1 MTKFFEQLSSDEKQK
16 YIKEIKKTID
26 TDYYTKILNF
36 FEKNILYITNIKT
49 NPIKIKEKNSTLI
62 LDNSDNK
69 WFFFCIDGKLA
80 LINKKNII
88 IHTNI
93 FNYKKRDVSFNKL
106 YKIKKVD
113 YLIEN
118 VQNLGANVSLNIT
131 NYNGLIGKNKW
142 NDDINEISEMTL
154 SSSKDTLNG
163 YTYNGE
169 YFSLCN
175 ILVEIETRVVVMFSL
190 SE

>member
-1 MTKFFEQLSSDEKQK
+1 M
-16 YIKEIKKTID
+16 
-26 TDYYTKILNF
+26 
-36 FEKNILYITNIKT
+36 
-49 NPIKIKEKNSTLI
+49 
-62 LDNSDNK
+62 
-69 WFFFCIDGKLA
+69 
-80 LINKKNII
+80 
-88 IHTNI
+88 
-93 FNYKKRDVSFNKL
+93 SFNKL

-154 SSSKDTLNG
+154 SSSKETLNG

-175 ILVEIETRVVVMFSL
+175 IGKNCDKKKEIL
-190 SE
+190 I

>member
-49 NPIKIKEKNSTLI
+49 NPIKIKEKKSTLI

-175 ILVEIETRVVVMFSL
+175 IGKNCDKKKDVLI
-190 SE
+190 

>member
-1 MTKFFEQLSSDEKQK
+1 MTKFFEQLSNDEKQK
-16 YIKEIKKTID
+16 YIKEIKKTVD
-26 TDYYTKILNF
+26 TDYYTKIINF
-36 FEKNILYITNIKT
+36 FEKNTLYITNIKT
-49 NPIKIKEKNSTLI
+49 NPIKIKEKNSILI

-69 WFFFCIDGKLA
+69 WFFSCIDGKLA

-93 FNYKKRDVSFNKL
+93 FSYKKRDVSFNKL

-175 ILVEIETRVVVMFSL
+175 IGKNCDKKKDILI
-190 SE
+190 

>member
-1 MTKFFEQLSSDEKQK
+1 MVFLLYRWKTCTYKQK
-16 YIKEIKKTID
+16 KYNYTYKYI
-26 TDYYTKILNF
+26 
-36 FEKNILYITNIKT
+36 
-49 NPIKIKEKNSTLI
+49 
-62 LDNSDNK
+62 
-69 WFFFCIDGKLA
+69 
-80 LINKKNII
+80 
-88 IHTNI
+88 
-93 FNYKKRDVSFNKL
+93 NYKKRDVSFNKL

-175 ILVEIETRVVVMFSL
+175 IGKNL
-190 SE
+190 